1 MTEYMALN
9 IDTNR
14 TDSKVLNFYIEECMK
29 GAATFKRARQALA
42 LIRASCETQV
52 KNSARAVLM
61 QAGQI
66 TQNTY
71 NSLESLMR
79 SAARAPGRKLAFF
92 VSDGFLLDAGPHAA
106 ANRDKLEHV
115 IDAAQPVSYT
125 HLTLPT
131 SDLV

>member
-1 MTEYMALN
+1 MTEYMALT
-9 IDTNR
+9 IDTNKSD
-14 TDSKVLNFYIEECMK
+14 TKVLDSYVQECMK
-29 GAATFKRARQALA
+29 GANTFRKANMVLA

-79 SAARAPGRKLAFF
+79 SAARAPGRKIAFF

-106 ANRDKLEHV
+106 ATRDKLEHV
-115 IDAAQPVSYT
+115 IDAAQR
-125 HLTLPT
+125 
-131 SDLV
+131 